1 MDTKL
6 QRSFVRGYLPW
17 LVAAGALIL
26 FCATLNRSLSLVSV
40 MGLARVAGWDWHP
53 VAQAP
58 LYFLLTLP
66 IRWLPVSWQ
75 LLAGSAFSM
84 ICAVLTL
91 ALLARSVALLP
102 HDRTREQ
109 RQCDLGEH
117 GLLNL
122 STGWLPPV
130 LAVLVCALQLSF
142 WEHATTV
149 SGEMLDLLV
158 FAYVIRCL
166 LEYRLDHHASWISRL
181 AFVYGLGAANNW
193 AMIGFFPAFLIA
205 LVWIMGLDFFQYRFL
220 VRTSLCGLAGLL
232 LYLLLP
238 LFHASTNL
246 GGSFFETL
254 RSNLG
259 YQKMV
264 LLSFRPYLVV
274 LLSLTSFLPLLVIGI
289 RWPASMGDINAVGYL
304 ASTLMIYVLHAGLFA
319 LCLYNFFDPPIS
331 PKALGAGS
339 GVPMLTFYYLS
350 ALCVGYFCGFF
361 LVLFGPAAA
370 RTPGQTNPFQKLIK
384 MAVFLATWAAAIGV
398 PACLCYQSVQHVL
411 ARNSNELD
419 RYGRQMAE
427 SLPATG
433 CVVLSDDP
441 VRLYAVQA
449 ALRAR
454 SDHYI
459 LLDTGAMTQK
469 AYHAYLKRKYGTRLP
484 DSPAIEAGSAAYP
497 PAVLVEYL
505 TKVNS
510 QIACYYLHPSFGYYF
525 ERFYQVPH
533 GVAYELKPYP
543 NNTVEIP
550 PLSAGLI
557 QEQETF
563 WSKFDAEQLKDLKDK
578 VSRYDKL
585 KKGEITALW
594 VASYYSRAC
603 NTWGVQ
609 LQANQ
614 QPDKAMLAYQ
624 RALDLNPY
632 NACAFVNLEWSQ
644 HWKKTGKLL
653 DRFSYE
659 AMDKLKP
666 YAGNWD
672 LLLSVNG
679 PVDEP
684 TFRMELAQMMGRSG
698 LSRQSAQQMQ
708 RLLAI
713 NPQDITAAIVL
724 GNVYIQAGLPNRAL
738 ELVAQVRADPALAP
752 KESRHQVGLIC
763 IEAWVA
769 YANTNLSKAEE
780 LLRSAQEK
788 YPQLDEGFFTLA
800 QMYMSQGEL
809 AHAQGKE
816 SEYLKNITN
825 AANVFDRQTK
835 VQPNNVNALV
845 NYGGVCAQLGDHNRA
860 LALLSRA
867 VELDP
872 SSQPARLNRAIA
884 CLRAGHDQEA
894 KRDYDYLVKLNP
906 TAYRAYFGLAEI
918 AYRSKDWFMSAN
930 NYEFYL
936 RHAPTNTAECLFVQQ
951 RLSEL
956 KKKVKK

>member
-84 ICAVLTL
+84 ICAILTL

-109 RQCDLGEH
+109 RLCDLGEH

-122 STGWLPPV
+122 STGWLAPV

-181 AFVYGLGAANNW
+181 AFVYGLG
-193 AMIGFFPAFLIA
+193 
-205 LVWIMGLDFFQYRFL
+205 YRFL

-264 LLSFRPYLVV
+264 LFSFRPYLVV

-304 ASTLMIYVLHAGLFA
+304 ASTLMIYLLHAGLFA

-361 LVLFGPAAA
+361 LLLFGPAAA
-370 RTPGQTNPFQKLIK
+370 RTPGQTNPIQKLIK
-384 MAVFLATWAAAIGV
+384 TAVLLATWAAAIGV

-419 RYGRQMAE
+419 LYGRQMAA

-454 SDHYI
+454 ADRYI

-469 AYHAYLKRKYGTRLP
+469 SYHAYLKRKYGTRLP
-484 DSPAIEAGSAAYP
+484 ESPATEAGSTAYP

-505 TKVNS
+505 TRANS
-510 QIACYYLHPSFGYYF
+510 QNACYYLHPSFGYYF
-525 ERFYQVPH
+525 EQFYQVPH
-533 GVAYELKPYP
+533 RVAYELKQYP

-550 PLSAGLI
+550 ALSPGLI

-563 WSKFDAEQLKDLKDK
+563 WGKFDTEQLKDFKDK

-614 QPDKAMLAYQ
+614 QPDKAMIAFQ

-632 NACAFVNLEWSQ
+632 NACAFVNLEWSR
-644 HWKKTGKLL
+644 HWKETGKLL
-653 DRFSYE
+653 ERFSNE

-684 TFRMELAQMMGRSG
+684 TFRMELAQMMGRNG
-698 LSRQSAQQMQ
+698 FSRQSAQQMQ

-724 GNVYIQAGLPNRAL
+724 GNVYVQAGLPDRAL
-738 ELVAQVRADPALAP
+738 KLVSQVRADPALAP
-752 KESRHQVGLIC
+752 KDSRHQLDLIC

-769 YANTNLSKAEE
+769 CANTNLSKAEE
-780 LLRSAQEK
+780 LLRAAQDK

-800 QMYMSQGEL
+800 QMYMIQAEQL
-809 AHAQGKE
+809 RAQGKE

-825 AANVFDRQTK
+825 AANVFERQTK

-845 NYGGVCAQLGDHNRA
+845 NYGGVCAQLGDQTRA
-860 LALLSRA
+860 LALLS
-867 VELDP
+867 
-872 SSQPARLNRAIA
+872 
-884 CLRAGHDQEA
+884 
-894 KRDYDYLVKLNP
+894 
-906 TAYRAYFGLAEI
+906 
-918 AYRSKDWFMSAN
+918 
-930 NYEFYL
+930 
-936 RHAPTNTAECLFVQQ
+936 
-951 RLSEL
+951 
-956 KKKVKK
+956 